1 MATGGRTRARHRVGR
16 ASTSPGGCAMSRK
29 NTVAAL
35 TTHVCVLIDYDTGH
49 TELRPASD
57 AAAHM
62 GATVVRLRDAA
73 LSWGTVE
80 QSAVLPTPV
89 PIPLRWRVGAVPV
102 VLVTAATWAVGT
114 RRGRFS
120 RLVRLACAGRDLPPA
135 TECQSRYAVCA
146 VRWAARVLPMRW
158 ACLEDSTAAALLL
171 AVARRR
177 AEWRHGVATDPVRL
191 HAWIANPEG
200 KPVEEP
206 ADTALY
212 TPTYTPDG
220 PGPARA
226 DRGVR
231 P

>member
-1 MATGGRTRARHRVGR
+1 MAGSSRKHIGHRMGAVLNGLGG
-16 ASTSPGGCAMSRK
+16 SPMSRD

-35 TTHVCVLIDYDTGH
+35 TAHACVLIDYDTGH
-49 TELRPASD
+49 TELRPASE

-62 GATVVRLRDAA
+62 GATVVRLQDAA

-80 QSAVLPTPV
+80 QSAILPDPV
-89 PIPLRWRVGAVPV
+89 SIPLRWRVGAVPV
-102 VLVTAATWAVGT
+102 VLVTAAARVIGP

-120 RLVRLACAGRDLPPA
+120 RLVRLACTGRNLPPA
-135 TECQSRYAVCA
+135 RAGQSRYAVCA
-146 VRWAARVLPMRW
+146 VRRASRVMPMRW
-158 ACLEDSTAAALLL
+158 ACMEDSTAAALLL

-177 AEWRHGVATDPVRL
+177 AEWRHGIATDPVRL
-191 HAWIANPEG
+191 HAWVAGPEG
-200 KPVEEP
+200 EAVEEP
-206 ADTALY
+206 ADTVLY

-226 DRGVR
+226 ERGVR